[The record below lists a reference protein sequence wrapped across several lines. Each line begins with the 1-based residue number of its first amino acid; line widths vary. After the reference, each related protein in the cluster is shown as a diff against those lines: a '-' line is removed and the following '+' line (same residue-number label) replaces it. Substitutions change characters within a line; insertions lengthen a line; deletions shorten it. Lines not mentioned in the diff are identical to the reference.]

1 MVNGDNVDGDNGDN
15 DLLWFFGKKII
26 MVCCKYLSV
35 IRKKSDHVSEYRFIK
50 AWVSR

>member
-26 MVCCKYLSV
+26 MVCCKYFECNKEEKWSC
-35 IRKKSDHVSEYRFIK
+35 K
-50 AWVSR
+50 WVQVY